1 MTDAPERIWIEADDE
16 CPYFYEAHELHDVE
30 QDVIEYVRAD
40 LYAALEAQLAAERAA
55 HAETKR
61 ERDEHKRLKNELVLK
76 AYRAM
81 DGADDLVE
89 ALKRY
94 GFPVSDAAE
103 PGLMEY
109 GIRDAQALH
118 KAAKAFIAARRAL
131 EGGSDD

>member
-1 MTDAPERIWIEADDE
+1 MAE
-16 CPYFYEAHELHDVE
+16 CYDFDLKKQLMVA
-30 QDVIEYVRAD
+30 QDNGGQWVRYSD
-40 LYAALEAQLAAERAA
+40 YAALETKLASLEAQLAAERAA

-103 PGLMEY
+103 PGLMER
-109 GIRDAQALH
+109 GIREAQALH

-131 EGGSDD
+131 EGGE